1 MEVKTENKKKL
12 QKCYYSINSPQKK
25 ERHMMIQRQ
34 QKYDHLMYHFVT
46 FFWVFEVCLM
56 KLLSKNCSLNLII
69 KPNAVFPDSPILE
82 TQ

>member
-1 MEVKTENKKKL
+1 MEVKTENNKKKL

-46 FFWVFEVCLM
+46 FFLG
-56 KLLSKNCSLNLII
+56 L
-69 KPNAVFPDSPILE
+69 
-82 TQ
+82 